1 VAVYQAVGSSAG
13 DEEEKKAE
21 DLNKD
26 AFPWK
31 TAIAL
36 LVVTFLYVNVSQRNV
51 AVSNLVPVVNVVAL
65 LAFLTYL
72 FLSLRS

>member
-1 VAVYQAVGSSAG
+1 M
-13 DEEEKKAE
+13 
-21 DLNKD
+21 NKD